1 MNEPVTRS
9 RRRNAAVLFALAF
22 LIILLI
28 TGVVLVKNA
37 AETARNLAEKSCA
50 YDPGYAGTNYAEN
63 PELGS
68 GFFRRTAAAEEF
80 LVATNSPHAT
90 DAACRALAGGGTA
103 ADAVVAAQYALG
115 LVEPQSSG
123 PGGGAVAVYFD
134 ADSSQVSVYNA
145 TVFAPW
151 GDTADDPTDLS
162 DLERVGVPQTDRLME
177 RLQRDHGSQDLADL
191 VGPVAELAEN
201 GFTVSPRLGGAAARR
216 SSLFKD
222 GAPGAF
228 LRVDGSLPEA
238 GDTAHN
244 PAYAEHL
251 RRVADRG
258 ARLSD
263 DDAASIQRQLQE
275 QAPGRSDRTQ
285 AEALVTDWQGG
296 DASSLVA
303 ESPLCTPYQGHQV
316 CGSADTGT
324 GNMVV
329 AEALGILDHLDLA
342 RLTPKAGGEDL
353 VARSTAA
360 HLMAEAE
367 RLAFANANTW
377 MADPQ
382 EDPDR
387 SRAYLEDAVRNA
399 RGLEKKAGSIHQKR
413 TLDSPQADKLP
424 YGGDYQDSE
433 DEGTSQITVRD
444 ADGNVASVTTTL
456 QKDFGSGLVVDGYFL
471 NNSLDNFAN
480 TVKKGEPNQRAGG
493 RHPRTTMA
501 PAVVTRDDDAVLAL
515 GSPGGRKIPAYNLK
529 VIVGVLDWN
538 LSPYD
543 AIRMPNFG
551 ADSRHGAFV
560 EARPPGDPREND
572 KLVARLEEWGQ
583 NVEVTT
589 ADSGLAVIRVDPGQA
604 SGGADP
610 RRHGLVLGG
619 SGP

>member
-1 MNEPVTRS
+1 MNKPAARP
-9 RRRNAAVLFALAF
+9 RRRIAVVLSVLAF

-28 TGVVLVKNA
+28 AGVVLVKNA
-37 AETARNLAEKSCA
+37 AETARDLAEKSCS
-50 YDPGYAGTNYAEN
+50 YDPAYAGANYAEN

-68 GFFRRTAAAEEF
+68 GFFDRAGAAEGF

-90 DAACRALAGGGTA
+90 DVACRALADGGSA
-103 ADAVVAAQYALG
+103 ADAVVAAQYTLG

-134 ADSSQVSVYNA
+134 AGSSEISVYNA

-151 GDTADDPTDLS
+151 GDTADDPSDLS
-162 DLERVGVPQTDRLME
+162 DVERIGVPQTDRLMQ
-177 RLQRDHGSQDLADL
+177 RLQQDHGSQELADL
-191 VGPVAELAEN
+191 VGPVAELAES
-201 GFTVSPRLGGAAARR
+201 GFTVSPRLADAAARR
-216 SSLFKD
+216 SSLIED
-222 GAPGAF
+222 GGPGAF
-228 LRVDGSLPEA
+228 LQVDGSLPQA

-258 ARLSD
+258 ALLTD
-263 DDAASIQRQLQE
+263 DDAASIRRQLEAQVT
-275 QAPGRSDRTQ
+275 GRGDRAQ
-285 AEALVTDWQGG
+285 AEALVADWQGG
-296 DASSLVA
+296 DASSLAA
-303 ESPLCTPYQGHQV
+303 EDPLCTPYQGHQV

-329 AEALGILDHLDLA
+329 AEALGILEHLDLA
-342 RLTPKAGGEDL
+342 RLTPKVDGDDL

-367 RLAFANANTW
+367 RIAFANANTW

-387 SRAYLEDAVRNA
+387 SRAYLEAGVRDA
-399 RGLEKKAGSIHQKR
+399 RGLEKKAASIHQKR
-413 TLDSPQADKLP
+413 TLDDPRADKLP
-424 YGGDYQDSE
+424 YGGGYEDSE

-480 TVKKGEPNQRAGG
+480 SVKKGEPNQRAGG

-501 PAVVTRDDDAVLAL
+501 PAVVTRDDTAVLAL

-529 VIVGVLDWN
+529 AIVGVLDWD

-543 AIRMPNFG
+543 AVRMPNFG

-560 EARPPGDPREND
+560 EAEPPGDPGENA
-572 KLVARLEEWGQ
+572 KLIARLEEWGQ
-583 NVEVTT
+583 DVEVTT
-589 ADSGLAVIRVDPGQA
+589 ADSGLAVIRVDRGKA

-619 SGP
+619 GGP